1 MAALGVGGCNLVFG
15 LDEPQDDDDGPGG
28 DGGVDAPRTY
38 GAPEVLFIPDARNV
52 AVLSGGVRPGQRL
65 VIGSAAGALF
75 HVVSDAGRDVSATSS
90 SVEPPAA
97 VAAIQADGDGISDL
111 LVTQSTG
118 IVFYPG
124 TNDGTLVA
132 ELELTEV
139 GSSLIAVGA
148 YETAAPDDL
157 VVGHVGS
164 LGIGEWLGNGQAG
177 FGSTPGFTS
186 DGVPQQIVAVDVDGD
201 GVDELIVADTVG
213 VRMYRRF
220 PSGFAAMG
228 DTLTGPILALTA
240 LRLDGNPTF
249 DILIG
254 DATGTIAV
262 WFGDGDGG
270 FQQGPSLVVEQT
282 TSMALAHG
290 DLDGDGL
297 DDDLMVAAG
306 GAVSLFIAGDDGELT
321 AGDRFVV
328 GEVSALAFADLDGD
342 AQDDLVVLL
351 PAADQVLIFFAQ

>member
-15 LDEPQDDDDGPGG
+15 LDEPQDDDGGPGG
-28 DGGVDAPRTY
+28 DGGVDAPRSY
-38 GAPEVLFIPDARNV
+38 GAPEILFIPDAHNV

-65 VIGSAAGALF
+65 VIGSTAGALF
-75 HVVSDAGRDVSATSS
+75 HVVSDAARDVSATST

-97 VAAIQADGDGISDL
+97 LAAIHADGDGIGDL

-118 IVFYPG
+118 ILYCPG

-148 YETAAPDDL
+148 YESAVPDDL

-164 LGIGEWLGNGQAG
+164 VGISEWLGNGQAG
-177 FGSTPGFTS
+177 FAANPAFTG
-186 DGVPQQIVAVDVDGD
+186 DGVPRQIVAVDVDGD
-201 GVDELIVADTVG
+201 SLDELIVADTVG

-220 PSGFAAMG
+220 ASGFAPVG
-228 DTLTGPILALTA
+228 DTLTGPILALMA
-240 LRLDGNPTF
+240 LRLDGNPAF
-249 DILIG
+249 DILLG

-262 WFGDGDGG
+262 WLGDGAGS
-270 FQQGPSLVVEQT
+270 FQQGPSLVVEPT
-282 TSMALAHG
+282 SSMALAHG
-290 DLDGDGL
+290 DGDGDGR

-306 GAVSLFIAGDDGELT
+306 GAVSLFIAGDDGTLT
-321 AGDRFVV
+321 PGDRFVV

-342 AQDDLVVLL
+342 GQDDLVVLL